1 MLHGADGHRATARV
15 ETPRAV
21 EWRTPGQ
28 ASYTLPQDFEQ
39 RFPAAY
45 AEEFDAFARCV
56 RDGTPP
62 RCTGQDALAAFDLA
76 VAADRSW
83 RSGRPISVK
92 PTQVE
97 GGVVYEIEES

>member
-1 MLHGADGHRATARV
+1 VAH
-15 ETPRAV
+15 
-21 EWRTPGQ
+21 PGQ
-28 ASYTLPQDFEQ
+28 ASYALPQDFEQ

-45 AEEFDAFARCV
+45 VEEFDAFARCV
-56 RDGTPP
+56 RDGTAP

-83 RSGRPISVK
+83 RSGRPVTVK
-92 PTQVE
+92 PTPVA

>member
-1 MLHGADGHRATARV
+1 VPPLASRPRGPWSGALRGRR
-15 ETPRAV
+15 
-21 EWRTPGQ
+21 RTRCRRTSSSG
-28 ASYTLPQDFEQ
+28 S
-39 RFPAAY
+39 RPAY
-45 AEEFDAFARCV
+45 VKEFDAFARCV